1 MDSERDVRA
10 IRLLE
15 RWAQARRSYRS
26 AADIAKIEN
35 EMMDLFPGRPAS
47 ITDRE
52 VQNLTVERDQR
63 EARRRMLDMAL
74 DTLAFIPKDQV
85 VVEHNPL
92 MLGGHYGESYLE
104 QAQVL
109 LPEVG
114 PGEADHIR
122 NALVMVIDVANHRLR
137 DELSDS
143 ERLRIGWKETQT
155 A

>member
-1 MDSERDVRA
+1 MDDERDVRA

-15 RWAQARRSYRS
+15 RWAQARRSFRS

-35 EMMDLFPGRPAS
+35 EMMDLFPSHTPS
-47 ITDRE
+47 ITPRE
-52 VQNLTVERDQR
+52 VQKLTVEREQR

-74 DTLAFIPKDQV
+74 DTLAFIPTDQV

-92 MLGGHYGESYLE
+92 TLGGHYGESYLE

-122 NALVMVIDVANHRLR
+122 NALVMVIDVANHRHR

-143 ERLRIGWKETQT
+143 ERLRIGWKETQP